1 MLLSLVKML
10 KNRIIKV
17 MSNTSFLNRVLIN
30 VDNPLTSL
38 YTFNLSQFLEVKQQ
52 QQQKKN
58 PDNAQLIV
66 EGGGR
71 K

>member
-10 KNRIIKV
+10 KNSIIKV

-52 QQQKKN
+52 QQQKKH

-66 EGGGR
+66 EGGSR